1 MDAYEA
7 LLWISDGT
15 MASLMKQKT
24 GECDGRYDT
33 IELFRNFVL
42 HEAKQLVDPL
52 HQESWMTLFNK
63 IDFTKWEDSLEYK
76 SILNMRKVEKKGHEK

>member
-7 LLWISDGT
+7 LCWVSDGT

-33 IELFRNFVL
+33 IDMFRNFVL
-42 HEAKQLVDPL
+42 YEAKQLVNPL
-52 HQESWMTLFNK
+52 YQESWVTLFNK
-63 IDFTKWEDSLEYK
+63 IDFTKWKDSLEYK
-76 SILNMRKVEKKGHEK
+76 SILATKGCEQ